1 MQVTG
6 CLLGNQGVGTGDG
19 RKEEVGFRCSGS
31 GGCLVGAPSG
41 VQKAIHNAVSCG
53 LFQETDLLG
62 HLPPQR
68 VISIIHSVALFLLT
82 LLSRKIPPKGPR
94 EKG

>member
-1 MQVTG
+1 MLREWG
-6 CLLGNQGVGTGDG
+6 M
-19 RKEEVGFRCSGS
+19 S
-31 GGCLVGAPSG
+31 GGRPQRGAEI
-41 VQKAIHNAVSCG
+41 IHNTVSCG
-53 LFQETDLLG
+53 LFQDTDLLG